1 MMTVLP
7 ISPAAGVYVKANGVA
22 LAVDGLNVPVPLCV
36 MLTKLA
42 FAYVF
47 PLIVTGAVP
56 QVMPLKLLNVIDGP
70 PEQPHDN
77 VNVLP
82 VVMQPAEFL
91 TVMAWF
97 PLDTPLNNWD
107 G

>member
-1 MMTVLP
+1 
-7 ISPAAGVYVKANGVA
+7 
-22 LAVDGLNVPVPLCV
+22 
-36 MLTKLA
+36 MLIMVA

-56 QVMPLKLLNVIDGP
+56 QVLPLRLLNVIDGP

-107 G
+107 V

>member
-1 MMTVLP
+1 
-7 ISPAAGVYVKANGVA
+7 
-22 LAVDGLNVPVPLCV
+22 

-56 QVMPLKLLNVIDGP
+56 QVIPLKLLIVIDGP
-70 PEQPHDN
+70 LEQPHDT

-82 VVMQPAEFL
+82 VVVQPAEFL
-91 TVMAWF
+91 TVMEWL
-97 PLDTPLNNWD
+97 PLDTPLNS
-107 G
+107 

>member
-1 MMTVLP
+1 
-7 ISPAAGVYVKANGVA
+7 
-22 LAVDGLNVPVPLCV
+22 

-70 PEQPHDN
+70 LEHPHDN

-82 VVMQPAEFL
+82 VVVQPAEFF
-91 TVMAWF
+91 TVIAWF
-97 PLDTPLNNWD
+97 PLDTPLNS
-107 G
+107 